1 MANISAVASHSSH
14 LRPLEGV
21 RVLTIENFVAGP
33 FCTMWLA
40 DAGAEVVKVEPPGGD
55 FSRTTSPL
63 RTDENNAP
71 RALSFLRVN
80 RNKKS
85 ITLDLKTK
93 EGKETFLALA
103 RKADIVVENLRPGA
117 MDRLGIGYETLS
129 AENPRLIYVAISGF
143 GQKHILPSPYID
155 RPAFDIIG
163 QALSGLMYRPDR
175 QDESPVYLGFS
186 LADINSGIVAAY
198 GAMLA
203 LFQRT
208 VTGKGQLID
217 ISLYDAAL
225 IMNEISVA
233 IFSAFKKLSKPG
245 IHAVA
250 SPFGAYRVKDG
261 FVAVAV
267 LGEHVWR
274 RFCEILRK
282 PELLADPRFVS
293 GVSRCDHK
301 EDLNRIINPWFLE
314 RTGAEVETIFAKGG
328 VPASVI
334 QDVDGV
340 LKCPHLAA
348 RDMIRTLNDPAWG
361 DIEIVGNPVKM
372 SAVPPIETRPPPEL
386 GGDTEEVLQ
395 NWLGR

>member
-1 MANISAVASHSSH
+1 MANMSAAASHSSH

-163 QALSGLMYRPDR
+163 QAL
-175 QDESPVYLGFS
+175 
-186 LADINSGIVAAY
+186 
-198 GAMLA
+198 
-203 LFQRT
+203 
-208 VTGKGQLID
+208 
-217 ISLYDAAL
+217 
-225 IMNEISVA
+225 
-233 IFSAFKKLSKPG
+233 
-245 IHAVA
+245 
-250 SPFGAYRVKDG
+250 
-261 FVAVAV
+261 
-267 LGEHVWR
+267 
-274 RFCEILRK
+274 
-282 PELLADPRFVS
+282 
-293 GVSRCDHK
+293 
-301 EDLNRIINPWFLE
+301 
-314 RTGAEVETIFAKGG
+314 
-328 VPASVI
+328 
-334 QDVDGV
+334 
-340 LKCPHLAA
+340 
-348 RDMIRTLNDPAWG
+348 
-361 DIEIVGNPVKM
+361 
-372 SAVPPIETRPPPEL
+372 
-386 GGDTEEVLQ
+386 
-395 NWLGR
+395 